1 MEGRTDKTVSFD
13 SGVEQ
18 RWSDAYESG
27 DDDDDDE
34 LVKERWDDSDSDS
47 SSTGWRSSLG
57 SS

>member
-34 LVKERWDDSDSDS
+34 LVKER
-47 SSTGWRSSLG
+47 
-57 SS
+57 